1 MLAMRLRGRGRWRR
15 VFSPNMPPMQ
25 HPARVLIV
33 PEYDTFG
40 GTLTFFLQLLQ
51 MHQENGIRS
60 AVLIQPRQA
69 SPAMLAR
76 FAQLGV
82 QPADIYVQTWGA
94 VGARV
99 QRLAQWLKR
108 VDVRFGSKFEYPIYA
123 VRSKLQQHVPQLYDW
138 LFARQAVKHFRPDL
152 IVTINGDPGSR
163 LGVML
168 FAGPVLNVIQTYPT
182 TRLRAGLVRL
192 ANWISRR
199 QDKHFVTVSRF
210 SAQRI
215 SQNLGVRPAAISVIH
230 NSYRPPESPLPAPMV
245 SPMAELSVLPTVAP
259 MVLTIAHMND
269 YKDPETWFVV
279 AQRVLTQLPQARF
292 VWLGNGHLYDEMCQ
306 RIRAAGLSECI
317 IAPGYISDPRQIDR
331 YYAEASVYYQ
341 PSLIESQ
348 GIAVAD
354 AMARGLPCVVS
365 NIGGLPESVV
375 QGETGYVCAA
385 RDVDAM
391 SACISDLLRDRAL
404 AQRMG
409 AAGRLRAQDTLSFA
423 AQSRQYLALY
433 QRFCGYC
440 SH

>member
-1 MLAMRLRGRGRWRR
+1 MLAMRQRGRGRWRR
-15 VFSPNMPPMQ
+15 VFSHNMPLMQ
-25 HPARVLIV
+25 YPVRVLIV

-51 MHQENGIRS
+51 VHQENGIRS
-60 AVLIQPRQA
+60 AVLIQPGQA
-69 SPAMLAR
+69 SSAMLSR

-82 QPADIYVQTWGA
+82 RPDDIYVQTWGV

-99 QRLAQWLKR
+99 QRIAQWLKR

-138 LFARQAVKHFRPDL
+138 LFARQAVKHFCPDL
-152 IVTINGDPGSR
+152 IITINGDPGAR

-168 FAGPVLNVIQTYPT
+168 FAGPVLNVIHTYPT

-192 ANWISRR
+192 ANWISRC
-199 QDKHFVTVSRF
+199 QGKHFVTVSRF

-215 SQNLGVRPAAISVIH
+215 SQNLGVQPAAISVIY
-230 NSYRPPESPLPAPMV
+230 NSYRPPESPLPAPM
-245 SPMAELSVLPTVAP
+245 MASSVLPTV
-259 MVLTIAHMND
+259 LTIGHMND
-269 YKDPETWFVV
+269 YKDPETWFAV

-306 RIRAAGLSECI
+306 RIRATGLSERI
-317 IAPGYISDPRQIDR
+317 ITPGYISAPHQIDR

-354 AMARGLPCVVS
+354 AMVRGLPCVVS

-375 QGETGYVCAA
+375 HDETGYVCPA

-391 SACISDLLRDRAL
+391 SARISDLLQDRAL
-404 AQRMG
+404 AQHMG
-409 AAGRLRAQDTLSFA
+409 AAGRQRVQDTLSFA

-433 QRFCGYC
+433 QRLRSMYQR
-440 SH
+440 

>member
-15 VFSPNMPPMQ
+15 VFNPNMPPMQ

-82 QPADIYVQTWGA
+82 RPDDIYVQTWGA

-138 LFARQAVKHFRPDL
+138 LFARQAVKHFCPDL

-199 QDKHFVTVSRF
+199 QGKHFVTVSRF

-215 SQNLGVRPAAISVIH
+215 SQNLGVQPAAISVIY
-230 NSYRPPESPLPAPMV
+230 NSYRPPESPTPPSDGRQSAP
-245 SPMAELSVLPTVAP
+245 T
-259 MVLTIAHMND
+259 VLTIAHMND
-269 YKDPETWFVV
+269 YKDPETWFAV
-279 AQRVLTQLPQARF
+279 AQRVLTQMPQARF

-306 RIRAAGLSECI
+306 RICAAELSGSI
-317 IAPGYISDPRQIDR
+317 IAPGYISDPRQIDD

-365 NIGGLPESVV
+365 NIGGLPESVAD
-375 QGETGYVCAA
+375 GETGYVCPA
-385 RDVDAM
+385 RDVDGM
-391 SACISDLLRDRAL
+391 SARISDLLRDSAL

-409 AAGRLRAQDTLSFA
+409 AAGRLRAQATLSFA

-433 QRFCGYC
+433 QRLCGYRN
-440 SH
+440 H